1 MYSDS
6 GRVGALLLDTMREEL
21 EKIGVIPGLNEE
33 GFKTWIAGTIV
44 QTTFV
49 SSVMKHLENYREL
62 TETDVA
68 KILTGMNVSPESR
81 SARDVLE
88 IVGRWLRY
96 FLEEPYEETSD
107 TKKLIKARLVR

>member
-1 MYSDS
+1 ML
-6 GRVGALLLDTMREEL
+6 R
-21 EKIGVIPGLNEE
+21 
-33 GFKTWIAGTIV
+33 
-44 QTTFV
+44 
-49 SSVMKHLENYREL
+49 HLENYREL
-62 TETDVA
+62 TETDVSE
-68 KILTGMNVSPESR
+68 IMMGMNVSPEKR